1 MAYTKSL
8 LITDLFPN
16 GDFNTSTQ
24 TFEIPLSD
32 LTSVGLDLTESTAED
47 ARKFVLAILQTM
59 QARQNA
65 IKTAYDAS
73 KAHPAYVEGADYEA
87 GDKVQ
92 YAGNEWEAD
101 VAIVNAPATLDTAS
115 WTENNYKQPVDNA
128 TATQQGI
135 SWSADGSSGTQRHT
149 LTVVYSNSY
158 DVKSE

>member
-73 KAHPAYVEGADYEA
+73 KAHSAYAEGADYEA

-92 YAGNEWEAD
+92 YAGDEWEAD

-128 TATQQGI
+128 TASQQGI
-135 SWSADGSSGTQRHT
+135 TWSADGSSGTQRHT